1 MVKQAMVKSAMPS
14 ALDEPNLLRI
24 PRAALH
30 RCSHLRAPSEVPR
43 ILVTVPRGVL
53 AQAKRKRFPVRLRM
67 PSRLASPDS
76 VSEAA
81 SILCDMPAGA
91 SAGTHS
97 KQGDTAR

>member
-1 MVKQAMVKSAMPS
+1 MVKHAMVKPAMTS
-14 ALDEPNLLRI
+14 ALDEPILLRI

-67 PSRLASPDS
+67 PSRLASPAIAH
-76 VSEAA
+76 AA
-81 SILCDMPAGA
+81 
-91 SAGTHS
+91 
-97 KQGDTAR
+97 

>member
-1 MVKQAMVKSAMPS
+1 MVKHAMVKSA
-14 ALDEPNLLRI
+14 LDEPILLRI

-30 RCSHLRAPSEVPR
+30 TCSHRRAPSEVPR

-76 VSEAA
+76 VSDAA

>member
-1 MVKQAMVKSAMPS
+1 MVKHAMVKPAMPS
-14 ALDEPNLLRI
+14 ALDEPHLLRI

-81 SILCDMPAGA
+81 SICSSSRAG
-91 SAGTHS
+91 S
-97 KQGDTAR
+97 